1 MIAAIG
7 AVAGAQTTEKLTPYA
22 DVVSY
27 NNYYEFGLDKDEP
40 ARNAHTLKTRPWT
53 VRIEGLVPLDEGVKI
68 ITASSDHLLVD
79 LEDAAIDYKLGDILR
94 FRPDYT
100 AMLSASTSPYVTKI
114 FEGK

>member
-1 MIAAIG
+1 MEVRTKPTLPIGLIGHDAFGNVPVFEDRGNRRRGILAIG
-7 AVAGAQTTEKLTPYA
+7 KQ
-22 DVVSY
+22 D
-27 NNYYEFGLDKDEP
+27 
-40 ARNAHTLKTRPWT
+40 